1 MTSPRSPV
9 NRRGAVIPA
18 AIMSSGGRY
27 GAGWKRWVLDHNYGI
42 LRFLQEGLRRRRLLG
57 VDLEERKP

>member
-1 MTSPRSPV
+1 
-9 NRRGAVIPA
+9 
-18 AIMSSGGRY
+18 MSSGGRY